1 MRKRKKGVINNM
13 AIITCGVCG
22 KRMVTQDILVK
33 HMAKTHPV
41 KQVEPVAP
49 VAPTPVVEEKPEE
62 MVTIKS
68 ADNRRLE
75 VSVGDKAW
83 NAPEIQV
90 PKELAGEVRR
100 ILLEGGFF
108 LKD

>member
-1 MRKRKKGVINNM
+1 MVSALKP
-13 AIITCGVCG
+13 CGVCG
-22 KRMVTQDILVK
+22 KRYMGDKKLAD
-33 HMAKTHPV
+33 HMAKVHPV
-41 KQVEPVAP
+41 KEPVAP
-49 VAPTPVVEEKPEE
+49 ITPPTVVEEKPEE
-62 MVTIKS
+62 MVTIRS

-75 VSVGDKAW
+75 VSVGDRFW

-90 PKELAGEVRR
+90 PVALAGEVRR

>member
-1 MRKRKKGVINNM
+1 M
-13 AIITCGVCG
+13 AILTCSVCG
-22 KRMVTQDILVK
+22 KRMVSPHILEL
-33 HMAKTHPV
+33 HMAKTHSV

-49 VAPTPVVEEKPEE
+49 VTPTPVVEEKVEE

-75 VSVGDKAW
+75 VSVGDRSW

-90 PKELAGEVRR
+90 PKELVGEVRR
-100 ILLEGGFF
+100 ILLDGGFF

>member
-1 MRKRKKGVINNM
+1 M

-33 HMAKTHPV
+33 HMAKTHPAKEEV
-41 KQVEPVAP
+41 VAP
-49 VAPTPVVEEKPEE
+49 VSTPVVEEKVEE

-75 VSVGDKAW
+75 VSVGNSAW

-90 PKELAGEVRR
+90 PKAMAGEVRR

>member
-1 MRKRKKGVINNM
+1 M
-13 AIITCGVCG
+13 AILTCNICG
-22 KRMVTQDILVK
+22 KRMVSPYILK
-33 HMAKTHPV
+33 LHMAKSHPV

-49 VAPTPVVEEKPEE
+49 IVSTPVVEEKVEE

-75 VSVGDKAW
+75 VSVGNLAW
-83 NAPEIQV
+83 NASEIQV
-90 PKELAGEVRR
+90 PKAMVGEVRR

>member
-1 MRKRKKGVINNM
+1 MTVL
-13 AIITCGVCG
+13 TCNVCG
-22 KRMVTQDILVK
+22 KRMVSPHILEL
-33 HMAKTHPV
+33 HMAKSHPI
-41 KQVEPVAP
+41 KKVEPVTP
-49 VAPTPVVEEKPEE
+49 VVSTPVVEEKVEE

-75 VSVGDKAW
+75 VSVGDRFW

-90 PKELAGEVRR
+90 PKAMVGEVRR

>member
-1 MRKRKKGVINNM
+1 M
-13 AIITCGVCG
+13 AILTCNVCG
-22 KRMVTQDILVK
+22 KRMVSPYILK
-33 HMAKTHPV
+33 LHMAKSHPV
-41 KQVEPVAP
+41 KQVEPVTP
-49 VAPTPVVEEKPEE
+49 VAPPTVVEEKPEE
-62 MVTIKS
+62 LITIKS

-75 VSVGDKAW
+75 VSVGNLAW

-90 PKELAGEVRR
+90 PKAMVGEVRR

>member
-1 MRKRKKGVINNM
+1 M
-13 AIITCGVCG
+13 AILTCNVCG
-22 KRMVTQDILVK
+22 KRMVSPHILEL

-49 VAPTPVVEEKPEE
+49 VAPTPAVEEKVEE

-68 ADNRRLE
+68 ADNRKLE
-75 VSVGDKAW
+75 VSVGDRFW

-90 PKELAGEVRR
+90 PKKMAGEVRR
-100 ILLEGGFF
+100 ILLDGGFF

>member
-1 MRKRKKGVINNM
+1 M
-13 AIITCGVCG
+13 AILTCNICG
-22 KRMVTQDILVK
+22 KRMVSPYILK
-33 HMAKTHPV
+33 LHMAKSHPV
-41 KQVEPVAP
+41 KQVEPVTP
-49 VAPTPVVEEKPEE
+49 IVSTPVVEEKVEE

-75 VSVGDKAW
+75 VSVGNLAW
-83 NAPEIQV
+83 DASEIQV
-90 PKELAGEVRR
+90 PKAMVGEVRR